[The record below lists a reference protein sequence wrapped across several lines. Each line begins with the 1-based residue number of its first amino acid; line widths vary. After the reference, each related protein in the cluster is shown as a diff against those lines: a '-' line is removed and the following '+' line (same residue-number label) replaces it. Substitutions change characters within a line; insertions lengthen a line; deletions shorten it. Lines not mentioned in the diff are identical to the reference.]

1 MGRRTPFNWSLLDRD
16 TLYSMLY
23 ELKPEIVDRRL
34 PIGEITKLLSKHIKT
49 HLPVKVTSNR
59 HKPVK
64 KGELWIGGA
73 YHSYFDKAGNKRFIE
88 IELAFPTTA
97 DTMKTSLYRW
107 ERICRLFA
115 DTVLHEVIHTRQYRA
130 RNFKDIPGYESTAY
144 YAKDRAWQEYYGH
157 RDEMGAHSFNLA
169 QDMIDKF
176 GFEPKIIKEYLD
188 SAIPK
193 RVRPNGWGRFM
204 KSFDYNHYHPK
215 VIQMKHKIMTQLE
228 NAYLGKPFKTPNHL
242 TY

>member
-1 MGRRTPFNWSLLDRD
+1 MAREAFNWSLLDRN

-34 PIGEITKLLSKHIKT
+34 PIGDVTSIISKHIKAR
-49 HLPVKVTSNR
+49 LPVKVRSHR

-64 KGELWIGGA
+64 KGEVWIGGA
-73 YHSYFDKAGNKRFIE
+73 YYSDYDKQGKKRFIE

-107 ERICRLFA
+107 ERICTLFA
-115 DTVLHEVIHTRQYRA
+115 DTILHELIHTRQYRA

-169 QDMIDKF
+169 QDMLDKF
-176 GFEPKIIKEYLD
+176 AWDPTAIRDYLD
-188 SAIPK
+188 SPVPK

-204 KSFDYNHYHPK
+204 KSFEYNHNHLK
-215 VIQMKHKIMTQLE
+215 VIQMKHKIMTQLA
-228 NAYLGKPFKTPNHL
+228 NAHSGKPFKTTNHL

>member
-1 MGRRTPFNWSLLDRD
+1 MARQAFNWSLLDRA

-23 ELKPEIVDRRL
+23 ELKSEIVDRRL
-34 PIGEITKLLSKHIKT
+34 PVGEITRLMSRHIKAY
-49 HLPVKVTSNR
+49 LPIKVVSYR
-59 HKPVK
+59 HKPVR
-64 KGELWIGGA
+64 KGQIWIGGA
-73 YHSYFDKAGNKRFIE
+73 YYSDLDKSGKKRFIE
-88 IELAFPTTA
+88 IEFAVPA
-97 DTMKTSLYRW
+97 DAQTMKTSLYRW
-107 ERICRLFA
+107 ERICTLFA
-115 DTVLHEVIHTRQYRA
+115 DTILHEIIHTRQYRA

-176 GFEPKIIKEYLD
+176 SFDPKAIREYLD
-188 SAIPK
+188 SKVPK

-204 KSFDYNHYHPK
+204 KSFDYDHNHLK

-228 NAYLGKPFKTPNHL
+228 NAYYGKPFKTTNHL

>member
-1 MGRRTPFNWSLLDRD
+1 MARQAFNWSLLNRD

-23 ELKPEIVDRRL
+23 SLKPEIVDKRL
-34 PIGEITKLLSKHIKT
+34 PISEITGIVSKHIKA
-49 HLPVKVTSNR
+49 HLPIKIRSHR
-59 HKPVK
+59 HRPVK
-64 KGELWIGGA
+64 KGEVWIGGA
-73 YHSYFDKAGNKRFIE
+73 YYSDDDKQGKKRFIE

-107 ERICRLFA
+107 ERVCTLFA
-115 DTVLHEVIHTRQYRA
+115 DTILHEIIHIRQYRA

-169 QDMIDKF
+169 QDMLDKF
-176 GFEPKIIKEYLD
+176 GFDPKAIKDYLD
-188 SAIPK
+188 STIPK

-204 KSFDYNHYHPK
+204 KSFDYDHTHPK
-215 VIQMKHKIMTQLE
+215 VTQMKHKIMTQLE
-228 NAYLGKPFKTPNHL
+228 NAWNGKPFKTPNYL

>member
-1 MGRRTPFNWSLLDRD
+1 MSFNWSQLDRE

-23 ELKPEIVDRRL
+23 ELKSEIVDRRL
-34 PIGEITKLLSKHIKT
+34 SISEITKILSKHIKA
-49 HLPVKVTSNR
+49 HLPVKVTSSR

-64 KGELWIGGA
+64 KGEVWIGGA
-73 YHSYFDKAGNKRFIE
+73 YHSYYDKEGKDRFIE

-97 DTMKTSLYRW
+97 ETMKTSLYRW
-107 ERICRLFA
+107 ERMCRLFA
-115 DTVLHEVIHTRQYRA
+115 DTILHELIHTRQYRA

-144 YAKDRAWQEYYGH
+144 YAKDRREQEYYGH

-176 GFEPKIIKEYLD
+176 GFDTRAIKDYLD
-188 SAIPK
+188 SSVPK

-204 KSFDYNHYHPK
+204 KAFEYNHDHPK
-215 VIQMKHKIMTQLE
+215 VRQMKRKILKQLE
-228 NAYLGKPFKTPNHL
+228 YASTGKPFKTTNHL